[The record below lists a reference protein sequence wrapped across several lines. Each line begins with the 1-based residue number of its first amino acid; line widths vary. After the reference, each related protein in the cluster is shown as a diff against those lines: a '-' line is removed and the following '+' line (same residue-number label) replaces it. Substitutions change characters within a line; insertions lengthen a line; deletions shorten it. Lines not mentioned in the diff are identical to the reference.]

1 LIASKIGLAVR
12 TFTNILVGED
22 DGELHQET
30 LSSLLSIARI
40 QTRQV
45 LDHTVPVL
53 LHALPSS
60 ASDATWTS
68 HRQTLD
74 TLVELSSISAIFD
87 VTGPSL
93 VAKFETATRQLPQ
106 DSYYAHAIIKAF
118 YDVAKSGKDK
128 EYIAKWINLVFEKL
142 IAECVA
148 VSTSSE
154 VTSSILADN
163 TISVIS
169 SIVALV
175 FQNLDTT

>member
-128 EYIAKWINLVFEKL
+128 EYIAKWINLVF
-142 IAECVA
+142 AECVA